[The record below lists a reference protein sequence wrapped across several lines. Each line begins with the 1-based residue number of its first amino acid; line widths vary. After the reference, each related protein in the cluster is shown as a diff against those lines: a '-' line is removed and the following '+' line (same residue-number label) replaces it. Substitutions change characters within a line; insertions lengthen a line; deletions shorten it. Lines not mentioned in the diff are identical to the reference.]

1 MEGCLQGLGL
11 EDSIVKISESWKVGD
26 SSGFIEDLQ
35 NIHINKCIDKKNVSI
50 IY

>member
-26 SSGFIEDLQ
+26 SSGFLEDLQ
-35 NIHINKCIDKKNVSI
+35 NILIINVLTK
-50 IY
+50 